1 MGAISMLRSSCNIM
15 AAPAGLLF
23 YGLVPNSMDP
33 RRSGGSSEGRRPKRG
48 EDCCGILVD
57 HGEKG
62 ARGSFRCP
70 APSFPML
77 DGVKAEAENVR
88 EASLSHTQLV
98 ANAFDID
105 LLRNMHL
112 KTLFLTRE
120 KILDIIESAH
130 ELFKLCLHNLSP
142 AVIFKNCIGTF
153 FKSVSFGLREV
164 LFLVFRKDRN
174 EKNGNR
180 VIALDIDN
188 ARPTALTFSSA
199 CNAKFAK
206 STSSFHDFPILRIS
220 SNRQNNVGTLFLAE
234 KFFSS
239 REVSGRFNNRL
250 HYSFVLHW
258 TPAGKKNGI
267 PLDTNGFHLKAL
279 TSGSR

>member
-15 AAPAGLLF
+15 AAPASLLF
-23 YGLVPNSMDP
+23 YGLVPNSKDP
-33 RRSGGSSEGRRPKRG
+33 GRSGGSSEGRRLKRG
-48 EDCCGILVD
+48 EDCGGILVD

-112 KTLFLTRE
+112 KILFLTRE
-120 KILDIIESAH
+120 KRLDIIESAH
-130 ELFKLCLHNLSP
+130 ELFKLRLHNLSP
-142 AVIFKNCIGTF
+142 AVIFTNCIGTF
-153 FKSVSFGLREV
+153 FKSISFTLREV

-188 ARPTALTFSSA
+188 TRRRRSYL
-199 CNAKFAK
+199 
-206 STSSFHDFPILRIS
+206 FPRAQREICEIH
-220 SNRQNNVGTLFLAE
+220 QFL
-234 KFFSS
+234 S
-239 REVSGRFNNRL
+239 
-250 HYSFVLHW
+250 
-258 TPAGKKNGI
+258 
-267 PLDTNGFHLKAL
+267 
-279 TSGSR
+279 

>member
-1 MGAISMLRSSCNIM
+1 MGAISMLRSSCNIG
-15 AAPAGLLF
+15 AAPAGFLH
-23 YGLVPNSMDP
+23 GLVANSMHLG
-33 RRSGGSSEGRRPKRG
+33 RSGGSSENRRLKRG
-48 EDCCGILVD
+48 EDSGGILVD

-77 DGVKAEAENVR
+77 DGDKAEAENLR

-112 KTLFLTRE
+112 KILFLTRE
-120 KILDIIESAH
+120 KRLDIIESAH
-130 ELFKLCLHNLSP
+130 ELFKLRLHNLSP

-153 FKSVSFGLREV
+153 FKSISFSLREV

-188 ARPTALTFSSA
+188 ARSTALTFSTA
-199 CNAKFAK
+199 RNAEFAK
-206 STSSFHDFPILRIS
+206 STSSFHDFPTLRIS
-220 SNRQNNVGTLFLAE
+220 CNRQNNVGPLILAE
-234 KFFSS
+234 EFFSS

-250 HYSFVLHW
+250 HYSLVLHW
-258 TPAGKKNGI
+258 TPGVKKKLYAIGHQWVLLKG
-267 PLDTNGFHLKAL
+267 LDKRLRL
-279 TSGSR
+279 